1 VSYKDLA
8 HYYDIIYDMPE
19 TTRKEMEFFQWA
31 FSNLSDIPV
40 KTILDAAAGTG
51 RHAIPLAQSGY
62 EVTAA
67 DASLEMLDVLREK
80 LRNLHVPILHWDVR
94 ELEFENRFD
103 AVLMI
108 FTSFNHLLK
117 DEDAERALKV
127 IYRALTP
134 GGIFIFDVANF
145 FNLLGRFKESS
156 ISTHERG
163 DVRIIRFVRQVV
175 EDVEAVLIHDET
187 SLVEEKGTTQSFHT
201 AVPLRMYT
209 KHEVE
214 RLLRNTGFSQMHC
227 FRDWDDRREQ
237 GKQTFRL
244 VFVAKKSK
252 EE

>member
-1 VSYKDLA
+1 MSYKDLA

-19 TTRKEMEFFQWA
+19 TTRREMEFFQWA
-31 FSNLSDIPV
+31 FSNLSDVPV

-51 RHAIPLAQSGY
+51 RHTIPLARSGF

-67 DASLEMLDVLREK
+67 DASLEMLDVLRDK
-80 LRNLHVPILHWDVR
+80 LQELPVPILHWDVR
-94 ELEFENRFD
+94 ELEFKTRFD

-108 FTSFNHLLK
+108 FTAFNHLLK
-117 DEDAERALKV
+117 NEDAEQALMV
-127 IYRALTP
+127 IHRALTP

-156 ISTHERG
+156 ISTHERD
-163 DVRIIRFVRQVV
+163 DVRVIRVVRQLV
-175 EDVEAVLIHDET
+175 EDVDAVLIHDET
-187 SLVEEKGTTQSFHT
+187 TLVEQKGTVKSFHT

-214 RLLRNTGFSQMHC
+214 RLLRETGFSQVHC
-227 FRDWDDRREQ
+227 FRDWDDRKEQ
-237 GKQTFRL
+237 GKQAFRL

-252 EE
+252 K